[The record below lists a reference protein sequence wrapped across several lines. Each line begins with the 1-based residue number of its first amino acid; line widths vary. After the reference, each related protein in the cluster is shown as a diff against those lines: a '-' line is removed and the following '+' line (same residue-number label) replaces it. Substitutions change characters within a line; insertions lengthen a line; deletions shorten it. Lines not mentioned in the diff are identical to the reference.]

1 MIAIRA
7 VGSEAVGINLS
18 LRTLVGR
25 AVLTY
30 RVQSSGS
37 ADNHIYWAKR
47 SDSDRTW
54 HTEQTSVDLRSAPK
68 VFYSILAPRINEGC
82 PQPSP
87 AELHIARV
95 RVYSTE

>member
-37 ADNHIYWAKR
+37 ADNHIYFAIIPMQETGIGR
-47 SDSDRTW
+47 SGLIA
-54 HTEQTSVDLRSAPK
+54 TELGT
-68 VFYSILAPRINEGC
+68 
-82 PQPSP
+82 PSRR
-87 AELHIARV
+87 LLI
-95 RVYSTE
+95 